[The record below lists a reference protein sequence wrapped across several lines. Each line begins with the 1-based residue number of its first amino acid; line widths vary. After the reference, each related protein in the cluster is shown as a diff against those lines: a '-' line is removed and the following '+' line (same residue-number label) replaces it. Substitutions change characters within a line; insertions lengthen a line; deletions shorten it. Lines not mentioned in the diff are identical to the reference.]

1 MVAMGLQQS
10 FQHVLPSS
18 AVCSQ
23 ALAERR
29 AQVQSH
35 ESADAALLC
44 ATGCNDDS
52 RLRLSTWAWTA
63 DSSMVLP
70 RQRRLGRLP
79 FLGTPLL
86 LGNLPQ
92 PGPAKS

>member
-1 MVAMGLQQS
+1 MGLQQS

-63 DSSMVLP
+63 HSSMVLP
-70 RQRRLGRLP
+70 SSAVLAGCPFWDIYNCVLATRQSSSRP
-79 FLGTPLL
+79 T
-86 LGNLPQ
+86 Q
-92 PGPAKS
+92 S